1 MFFVR
6 KIFQAISMIIFV
18 VVVTR
23 EWTYCAICFHRF
35 RMWETVRTRKRMAKG
50 TDPLYQKKKKINP
63 INRREFFKLSKNII
77 WKICVASPILLYCY
91 DKIITCASNFTL
103 FLWRGGEDF
112 FDSVLSN
119 IKCQRN
125 WNPSKQQKKMLSKR
139 HRTSNICDF
148 ISRAT
153 LDNNS

>member
-1 MFFVR
+1 MTAQLCSLFERYFKQFPWLFLLSLLLGNGLIVLFVS
-6 KIFQAISMIIFV
+6 IDFV
-18 VVVTR
+18 CEKPFEHVKG
-23 EWTYCAICFHRF
+23 WLK
-35 RMWETVRTRKRMAKG
+35 VRIPFT
-50 TDPLYQKKKKINP
+50 KKKKINP

-125 WNPSKQQKKMLSKR
+125 WNPSKQQKKCSPNGTG
-139 HRTSNICDF
+139 HRTYVI
-148 ISRAT
+148 
-153 LDNNS
+153 LYPEPL